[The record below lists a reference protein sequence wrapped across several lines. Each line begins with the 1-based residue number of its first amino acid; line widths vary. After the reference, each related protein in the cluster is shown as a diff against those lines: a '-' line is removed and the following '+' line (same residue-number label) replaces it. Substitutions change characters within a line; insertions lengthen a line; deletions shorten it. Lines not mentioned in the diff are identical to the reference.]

1 MVLMD
6 FKKLLDNLK
15 YILTLEVRGII
26 VGNTLSTKKLYK
38 LRFHCFNDK
47 I

>member
-1 MVLMD
+1 MALMD

-26 VGNTLSTKKLYK
+26 VGNTLSTEKLYK
-38 LRFHCFNDK
+38 LRFHCL
-47 I
+47 